1 MTQENTSMR
10 SINDWFASYAADHR
24 NPANRAIHW
33 VCVPVIM
40 WAVIAA
46 LWTVPVITV
55 WMKPGFWSAV
65 AMFAAFLFYHRL
77 SRKLGLAMVLVF
89 VISGVIAWA
98 LYGALGPRNLLILAA
113 VLFVAAWIGQFI
125 GHAIEGRRPAFF
137 DNIVQLLIGPAW
149 LVGKLMRRLGIA
161 F

>member
-1 MTQENTSMR
+1 MR

-46 LWTVPVITV
+46 LWTIPSMSAWTR
-55 WMKPGFWSAV
+55 PGLWAVV
-65 AMFAAFLFYHRL
+65 AMFAAYLFYHRL
-77 SRKLGLAMVLVF
+77 SRNLGYAMALAFIV
-89 VISGVIAWA
+89 SGLIAWA
-98 LYGALGPRNLLILAA
+98 LYGVLGPRGLLILAI
-113 VLFVAAWIGQFI
+113 VLFVLAWIGQFA
-125 GHAIEGRRPAFF
+125 GHAIEGHRPAFF

-149 LVGKLMRRLGIA
+149 LMGKLMRRLGIA
-161 F
+161 Y